1 MLTEWINRSS
11 NDAFNNEEYYQD
23 ESLFFQDS
31 NDAKS
36 FNELL
41 NNEHQKIISEKNISP
56 KMQVRKVTLNEKDI
70 KFKNNFYRIFSK
82 KMRFKKEFV
91 QKIHNSILVSNL
103 GLAKMTRIEFRTI
116 SIYFKNYSKMD
127 VQIINC
133 LKENKELIEKT
144 ILNLSK

>member
-11 NDAFNNEEYYQD
+11 NDAFNNEFYQD
-23 ESLFFQDS
+23 ESLLFQDS

-36 FNELL
+36 FNEIL

-103 GLAKMTRIEFRTI
+103 GLAKMTRTEFRTI

-144 ILNLSK
+144 ILNLSI

>member
-11 NDAFNNEEYYQD
+11 NDAFNNEFYQD
-23 ESLFFQDS
+23 ESLLFQDS

-103 GLAKMTRIEFRTI
+103 GLAKMTRTEFRTI

-144 ILNLSK
+144 ILNLSI